1 MCTSTIYN
9 VHACTLS
16 VPGKKHRPKG
26 RGVLPYQVLLGD
38 MQKGSCMI
46 TAKQY
51 TDTYVEYKRMLRE
64 NSERIFKSTEC
75 RKLLIKNAA
84 TADPL
89 DLLQEAVNCI
99 YDLTGDRCFLKEVT
113 EAIERRRQ

>member
-1 MCTSTIYN
+1 
-9 VHACTLS
+9 
-16 VPGKKHRPKG
+16 
-26 RGVLPYQVLLGD
+26 
-38 MQKGSCMI
+38 MI

-64 NSERIFKSTEC
+64 HSERIFKSTEY

-84 TADPL
+84 TADPF

-99 YDLTGDRCFLKEVT
+99 YDLTGDKCFLKEVT
-113 EAIERRRQ
+113 DAIERRKTNGS